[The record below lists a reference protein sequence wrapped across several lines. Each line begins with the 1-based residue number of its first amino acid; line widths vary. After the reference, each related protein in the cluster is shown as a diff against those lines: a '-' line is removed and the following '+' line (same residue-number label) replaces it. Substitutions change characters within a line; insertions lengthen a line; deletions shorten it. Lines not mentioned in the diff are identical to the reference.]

1 MKTHA
6 SVPAGLVGLAFA
18 AALATTGCSSAYKV
32 KVDAVSR
39 PVPVTAEIA
48 SYRLSTR
55 GPAGP
60 EDSLRSKEAVGH
72 IRTAL
77 SGHGLYEAPDP
88 AKADIVV
95 EIDYGMAA
103 PRVTYET
110 TVVPVFAPVGRT
122 RLGHEPALS
131 DEKSDSLARKA
142 AVAQPPQR
150 ELIGYEEISR
160 PVVVHEKHLSISGR
174 ENKAPAEGRPPLEI
188 FRVHASIENAS
199 KDLRGHLPVLASA
212 AMEKI
217 GRTTDGTVIAT
228 LHPGDDAIGFIRKG
242 M

>member
-1 MKTHA
+1 MKIYTLTR
-6 SVPAGLVGLAFA
+6 SCLAGLALA
-18 AALATTGCSSAYKV
+18 AALAATGCSTAYKV

-60 EDSLRSKEAVGH
+60 EDSLRSKEALGH

-88 AKADIVV
+88 AKADLVV

-110 TVVPVFAPVGRT
+110 TVVPIYAPAGRSPVGRD
-122 RLGHEPALS
+122 LPLS
-131 DEKSDSLARKA
+131 DEKSDSPTRRA
-142 AVAQPPQR
+142 ALAQPPQR

-160 PVVVHEKHLSISGR
+160 PIVVHEKHLSISAR
-174 ENKAPAEGRPPLEI
+174 ENKQPAEGRPPVEI
-188 FRVHASIENAS
+188 FRVHATIENAS

-212 AMEKI
+212 AMDKI
-217 GRTTDGTVIAT
+217 GLTTDGTVIAT
-228 LHPGDDAIGFIRKG
+228 LHPGDEAIGFIRKG